1 VPTQPNLPNEK
12 MPTEDDE
19 IIGEICDYAE
29 QYQIKA
35 MLQEYLR
42 RIVLAKPDQPIHFL
56 KETIK
61 ENPFVVPA
69 PQAPAATS
77 TEDAVEEQQS

>member
-1 VPTQPNLPNEK
+1 MQS
-12 MPTEDDE
+12 EDQE

-35 MLQEYLR
+35 MLQEYLK

-56 KETIK
+56 KESIK
-61 ENPFVVPA
+61 ENPFVVPST
-69 PQAPAATS
+69 AASAETGEHTS
-77 TEDAVEEQQS
+77 EDRS